1 MVQSTQVLNTKL
13 LEREEEV
20 KKLRAQMRSQV
31 TQSGVIEDHKNKI
44 ATLEEDI
51 RWHETQVESKDAER

>member
-1 MVQSTQVLNTKL
+1 VLNTKL

-44 ATLEEDI
+44 AKLEEDI
-51 RWHETQVESKDAER
+51 RWHETQV